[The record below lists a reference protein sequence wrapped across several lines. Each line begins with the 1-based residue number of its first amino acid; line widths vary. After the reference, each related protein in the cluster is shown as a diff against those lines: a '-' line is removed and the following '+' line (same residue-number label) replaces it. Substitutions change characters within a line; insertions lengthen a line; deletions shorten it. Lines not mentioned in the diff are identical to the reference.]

1 MAASRNNKNK
11 KNNHSSGKIDRGS
24 SYNVKVN
31 GVLEKNVDTR
41 NKLITLKEK
50 YAKYEGIMSPAI
62 GEFYQVRTL
71 DIKSSTDNKGLASF
85 TYDGNSDYSQNVLS
99 SYFKHLSSDDKID
112 LYSVDDTNGSNF
124 RWGGNYDDYRTYV
137 SDIFNIENPAFTFVN
152 GVLANVKTEYAL
164 RTDEVGVIKNLQVA
178 AALNGEITTNPNSY
192 KRPVTNL
199 SNAILN
205 STNLITGKNYEGI
218 KSRHRGDNTLITDAS
233 DTRLG
238 MITSQLYS
246 QALYNGAVFNS
257 TKERGNI
264 NSGHAYIT
272 PWLFDEYGN
281 NLSNIFRLSDIARVD
296 SSTGRIR
303 DDFGRDIKIIELENV
318 FVNGVDSSDGKID
331 IDKLSQIANDKLSQI
346 YNDNSQLLI
355 LQDQMKI
362 DTQKEA
368 IGSNT
373 LKKDARIKDREYY
386 SPAKIYD
393 TNENEKVNQRE
404 NNRKVGSK
412 VKHSVYSD
420 FDTSKVDVNNV
431 NTKFDTYTSISVD
444 GSKLLNK
451 TNELFRNR
459 KIETMCGAFCTGVNK
474 DTSSHENNTIDTVWN
489 DTWGRGKGRTLL
501 TLEAQDEKKISNNS
515 LGFDNPYCRSWT
527 YHHQYHQY
535 KDAIRPFSNKGDD
548 NKYTVNDIR
557 LHSMVME
564 HRSKFSDGEITNG
577 GQYLLDNTVL
587 QSNGLVKITP
597 TSDDVQRKGGLQEG
611 LKRCMFSIENLAWK
625 DFIDGNKMKGYKDQK
640 GPNGGRIMW
649 FPPYDLDFQE
659 NVSVDWGSNS
669 FIGRGEKVYTYANT
683 DRTAQLSFTLLIDHP
698 SVIDPIKDLK
708 EQGTTYKDIDADI
721 LRFFAGCNPLE
732 SNKVIIQDEEELPE
746 PKEPIKEVP
755 SEGDTLKFAVFFP
768 NNYSGNHYYDTTKQR
783 WEQEGYMDDDWWK
796 YILFGENVSYEDG
809 ILRGYEIGEGDESLT
824 NSSNVSSFNWARK
837 YSNGHGGQWKYG
849 KGFTAKEKSNG
860 KVNKF
865 YYRTDFDLRQN
876 GLAKEN
882 YKDSGSFG
890 LNSNLEKMNGKYSGM
905 NYSFAE
911 VFSAMFDKDLTDV
924 QKSYLISKGA
934 DSRRIKELKNIFE
947 NNFIINSITAS
958 GAATQQDSKRSG
970 TLATRRG
977 KCVGTTIKERFNFDG
992 NVECKGDLTPCGGNQ
1007 SHNKDINLE
1016 IVKAQRCVVVTIEYN
1031 KPSTVN
1037 VGNVNDLQDNVNNGN
1052 GSKNGS
1058 DNGQET
1064 TYVNRTSASNGGT
1077 NGTSARYCN
1086 EYEYFKDLE
1095 VNDPFVF
1102 KSIKEKYQY
1111 FDPAF
1116 HSITPE
1122 GFNERLNFL
1131 HQCTRQGHTYSASDR
1146 SQKNGNSAPTAGN
1159 LSFGRMP
1166 VCVLRIGDFI
1176 YSRILIQS
1184 LNINYSSDGMQW
1196 DLNPEG
1202 AGVQPMYAK
1211 VSMGIVL
1218 IGGQAMNTPISRLQ
1232 NANTFNYYA
1241 NSGVYDDRADRVTV
1255 EDGKL
1260 VYGHLYSPSIGNNKK
1275 TDENG

>member
-1 MAASRNNKNK
+1 MAASSNNKNK
-11 KNNHSSGKIDRGS
+11 NNNSSDKTSRTS
-24 SYNVKVN
+24 SYNVKIN

-50 YAKYEGIMSPAI
+50 YAKYEEIMSPAI

-71 DIKSSTDNKGLASF
+71 DVKSLTDNKGLALF

-99 SYFKHLSSDDKID
+99 SYFKHLSGNDKIN

-124 RWGGNYDDYRTYV
+124 RWGGNYDDYLTYV
-137 SDIFNIENPAFTFVN
+137 SDIFSIENPAFTFTN

-164 RTDEVGVIKNLQVA
+164 RTDEVGVIKDLQVA

-205 STNLITGKNYEGI
+205 STNLVTGKDYESI
-218 KSRHRGDNTLITDAS
+218 KSRNRGNNTLITDAS

-264 NSGHAYIT
+264 KSGHAYIT
-272 PWLFDEYGN
+272 PWLFGEYGN

-303 DDFGRDIKIIELENV
+303 DDFGRDIRIIELENLSV
-318 FVNGVDSSDGKID
+318 VSSDGNID
-331 IDKLSQIANDKLSQI
+331 IDKLSQI

-368 IGSNT
+368 IGSHT
-373 LKKDARIKDREYY
+373 LPKDKDFEDREYY

-393 TNENEKVNQRE
+393 KNENEKVNQRE
-404 NNRKVGSK
+404 NNDLIASR
-412 VKHSVYSD
+412 VKHSVYYDHDGMQTEEPYDIFGSID
-420 FDTSKVDVNNV
+420 DTQFDS
-431 NTKFDTYTSISVD
+431 YTSISVD
-444 GSKLLNK
+444 SNKLLGK
-451 TNELFRNR
+451 TNRLFMNR
-459 KIETMCGAFCTGVNK
+459 KIKTMCGAFCTGINDDMK
-474 DTSSHENNTIDTVWN
+474 ECQNNTIDTAWH

-501 TLEAQDEKKISNNS
+501 TLEAQDEKQTSNKS

-527 YHHQYHQY
+527 YHHQYNQY
-535 KDAIRPFSNKGDD
+535 KDAIRPFISKDEKG
-548 NKYTVNDIR
+548 NYTVNDIR

-564 HRSKFSDGEITNG
+564 YRSFNSGNTDG

-597 TSDDVQRKGGLQEG
+597 TSNDIGRENGLQEG

-625 DFIDGNKMKGYKDQK
+625 DFIDGNKMKGYIDQK

-649 FPPYDLDFQE
+649 FPPYDFDFQE

-698 SVIDPIKDLK
+698 SIINSIGNS
-708 EQGTTYKDIDADI
+708 EGQGTINKDIDADI
-721 LRFFAGCNPLE
+721 LRFFAGCNPLKE
-732 SNKVIIQDEEELPE
+732 NKQKKRYDNIIIKPTPPPIVVSPE
-746 PKEPIKEVP
+746 GK
-755 SEGDTLKFAVFFP
+755 TLKFAVFFP
-768 NNYSGNHYYDTTKQR
+768 NNYSGNHYYDTTKQL
-783 WEQEGYMDDDWWK
+783 WEQEGYMDADWWK
-796 YILFGENVSYEDG
+796 YLLFGENVSYKDE
-809 ILRGYEIGEGDESLT
+809 ILRGYEIGVGDDSLT
-824 NSSNVSSFNWARK
+824 NSSNTGSFNWARK
-837 YSNGHGGQWKYG
+837 YSNAHGGQWKYG
-849 KGFTAKEKSNG
+849 EEFTEKEKNNG

-876 GLAKEN
+876 GLAIGN
-882 YKDSGSFG
+882 YKDDNSFG
-890 LNSNLEKMNGKYSGM
+890 LNSNLEKMNGKYSDM

-911 VFSAMFDKDLTDV
+911 VFSAMFDRELTDV
-924 QKSYLISKGA
+924 QKSYLIDKGA
-934 DSRRIKELKNIFE
+934 DSGRIEELKNIFE

-958 GAATQQDSKRSG
+958 GAATKQDPNRSG

-1031 KPSTVN
+1031 KPSIDN
-1037 VGNVNDLQDNVNNGN
+1037 VGNVNDGQNNGNDGN

-1058 DNGQET
+1058 DNGKEMA
-1064 TYVNRTSASNGGT
+1064 YVNNSTVNNDDTDGIRE
-1077 NGTSARYCN
+1077 RYCN
-1086 EYEYFKDLE
+1086 EYEYFRDLK
-1095 VNDPFVF
+1095 VNDPFVW
-1102 KSIKEKYQY
+1102 KSIKDKYKY

-1116 HSITPE
+1116 HSMSPE

-1146 SQKNGNSAPTAGN
+1146 GQKNGNLAPTAGN

-1166 VCVLRIGDFI
+1166 VCILRIGDFI

-1260 VYGHLYSPSIGNNKK
+1260 VYGHLYSPSIGNNNA
-1275 TDENG
+1275 TDENK